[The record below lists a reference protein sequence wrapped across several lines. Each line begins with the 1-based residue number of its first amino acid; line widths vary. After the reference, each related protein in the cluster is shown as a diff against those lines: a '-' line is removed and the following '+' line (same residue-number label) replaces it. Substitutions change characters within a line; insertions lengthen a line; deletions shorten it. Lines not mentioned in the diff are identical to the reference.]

1 MAYMDHGDGDHHE
14 EQFDGDGD
22 PQRNIGLYHVIS
34 VLMSF
39 LLYSTFTCDNVF
51 VYMRW

>member
-1 MAYMDHGDGDHHE
+1 MDHGDGDHHE

-22 PQRNIGLYHVIS
+22 PQRNIGLYHVIF

-39 LLYSTFTCDNVF
+39 LLCSTFMCDNVF
-51 VYMRW
+51 CLHAMVK